1 MNCYFAPLESI
12 TSYPLRN
19 THAHFFPE
27 TDKYFSPFVSAN
39 EEGSYSGR
47 IARDLSPTNNEKLYL
62 VPQLMGKNPK
72 HMLEVFKY
80 LQNLGYQ
87 EVNLNLGCPSGTVV
101 AKGKG
106 AGMLRNLTLLEEFFN
121 DIFSS
126 LPSGLSIS
134 VKTRIGISDSSET
147 EDIFLLFNA
156 FPFSEMIVHPR
167 LQKQFY
173 KGNVDLDS
181 FRKICSISKHKLIY
195 NGDIEN
201 IVTAIKIRKEFPEI
215 CGIMLG
221 RGLLSNPALV
231 REIKGGLALQ
241 EEEFK
246 DYISAVEDA
255 FSKEIA
261 EDRNLLAKLK
271 ECWTYFS
278 KNYPGSV
285 RGIKELR
292 KAKNMAEYRSAKY
305 RIYSESSFYAYRGE
319 KEWI

>member
-47 IARDLSPTNNEKLYL
+47 IARDLSPTNNENLYL

-80 LQNLGYQ
+80 LQNLGYK

-106 AGMLRNLTLLEEFFN
+106 AGMLRNLTLLEEFFD
-121 DIFSS
+121 DIFSA

-167 LQKQFY
+167 F
-173 KGNVDLDS
+173 V
-181 FRKICSISKHKLIY
+181 
-195 NGDIEN
+195 
-201 IVTAIKIRKEFPEI
+201 
-215 CGIMLG
+215 
-221 RGLLSNPALV
+221 PAP
-231 REIKGGLALQ
+231 K
-241 EEEFK
+241 
-246 DYISAVEDA
+246 S
-255 FSKEIA
+255 
-261 EDRNLLAKLK
+261 
-271 ECWTYFS
+271 
-278 KNYPGSV
+278 
-285 RGIKELR
+285 
-292 KAKNMAEYRSAKY
+292 
-305 RIYSESSFYAYRGE
+305 
-319 KEWI
+319 